1 MDRSFDRR
9 ALLKMGLAAGGI
21 FGVGGSWWHHASM
34 ENRLVLRL
42 AGWVATS
49 EDVATIGQAYLAG
62 QPEEAH
68 RDTLT
73 RLLARDLSLFA
84 YGVSDDELR
93 QRSRARIASDFSDAN
108 TLAVQG
114 WILSRTELRL
124 CALAALLRGR

>member
-1 MDRSFDRR
+1 MDKPLLDRR
-9 ALLKMGLAAGGI
+9 ALLKMGLAASGVL
-21 FGVGGSWWHHASM
+21 GVGATWWHHASM

-42 AGWVATS
+42 AGWVARS
-49 EDVATIGQAYLAG
+49 EDVTTIGQAYLER

-73 RLLARDLSLFA
+73 RLLARDLSLFP

-93 QRSRARIASDFSDAN
+93 QRSRAKIASDFADAN
-108 TLAVQG
+108 TLTVQG

-124 CALAALLRGR
+124 CALAALLP

>member
-9 ALLKMGLAAGGI
+9 ALLKMALAAGGV
-21 FGVGGSWWHHASM
+21 FGVGASWWQHASM
-34 ENRLVLRL
+34 QNRLVLRL
-42 AGWVATS
+42 AGWVAAS
-49 EDVATIGQAYLAG
+49 EDVTTIGRAYLAG

-73 RLLARDLSLFA
+73 RLLARDLSLFP

-93 QRSRARIASDFSDAN
+93 QRSRAKISGDFADAD
-108 TLAVQG
+108 TLTVQG

-124 CALAALLRGR
+124 CALASLLRG